1 TRRTPARDPGRRNRV
16 ASLHAARAL
25 PRRRRAH
32 CRDRMNARK
41 RIVRR
46 FAALLSAA
54 ALVAVLALAWDLR
67 PSLPPLPHSFSAPL
81 ATNTITS
88 TLDLA
93 AWVVFVLLDLVLFSN
108 VMKLAIRRTP
118 RRSELRLRHAFAAR
132 ETPTIEDGDWRS
144 HSAPLASPILR
155 IPPKHHVEPASEPV
169 QTEREVLPDV
179 APAHATPRTERTD
192 EHVGVRL
199 LGPFELTGCK
209 KRQPRRQATAEL
221 LAYLA
226 IQRRPVS
233 RDELLEALWPGDDPR
248 RSAARFYQAASEA
261 RKLLGDAFV
270 RARDT
275 YNLDREQ
282 LRIDIDDLDRLR
294 EQARDAAEVHELG
307 LIKRAL
313 ALFLGHPLAGIDALW
328 TESEQR
334 RLTALRA
341 DLLERAGRLRLEVD
355 DATGALE
362 YAATAAAL
370 DASNERPVQ
379 LALEAEAALGRR
391 EAVADRYERLAREL
405 NERFGLKP
413 SRETT
418 LLYRRLLSQDSG
430 ETSRPAPT
438 AAATRGSQDRS

>member
-1 TRRTPARDPGRRNRV
+1 IGQEG
-16 ASLHAARAL
+16 SAL
-25 PRRRRAH
+25 PEGH
-32 CRDRMNARK
+32 
-41 RIVRR
+41 VREPGASADHR
-46 FAALLSAA
+46 QALG
-54 ALVAVLALAWDLR
+54 
-67 PSLPPLPHSFSAPL
+67 
-81 ATNTITS
+81 I
-88 TLDLA
+88 
-93 AWVVFVLLDLVLFSN
+93 
-108 VMKLAIRRTP
+108 
-118 RRSELRLRHAFAAR
+118 
-132 ETPTIEDGDWRS
+132 
-144 HSAPLASPILR
+144 
-155 IPPKHHVEPASEPV
+155 
-169 QTEREVLPDV
+169 
-179 APAHATPRTERTD
+179 
-192 EHVGVRL
+192 RL
-199 LGPFELTGCK
+199 LGPLELTGCK
-209 KRQPRRQATAEL
+209 KKQPRRQATAEL